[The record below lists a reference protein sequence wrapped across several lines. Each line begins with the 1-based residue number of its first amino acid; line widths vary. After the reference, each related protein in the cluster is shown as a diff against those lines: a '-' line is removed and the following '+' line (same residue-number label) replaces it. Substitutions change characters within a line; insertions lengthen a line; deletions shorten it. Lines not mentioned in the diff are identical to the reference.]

1 VEIGR
6 LMNLQHSTELSAK
19 KPSACGKPLGRLIDL
34 IGIIRQ
40 HTVIDLGMGVVGRYF
55 HIGNRDEPDAGILH
69 LKTKEL

>member
-1 VEIGR
+1 
-6 LMNLQHSTELSAK
+6 MN
-19 KPSACGKPLGRLIDL
+19 L